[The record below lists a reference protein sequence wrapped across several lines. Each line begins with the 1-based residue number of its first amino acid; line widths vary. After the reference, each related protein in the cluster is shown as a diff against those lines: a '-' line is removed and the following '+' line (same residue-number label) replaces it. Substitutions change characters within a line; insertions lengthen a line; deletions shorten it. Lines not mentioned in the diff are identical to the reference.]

1 MAYSKLPAAPSLVSR
16 PPVGSGRIPK
26 YGLHKPS
33 GRAVIYLDR
42 RPVYLGPHGSPES
55 WERYW
60 QLVAQFP
67 TPESRRTPVQVE
79 AGDAITVAFL
89 VERYLVHAVEYY
101 GRQSERLYTIRSAIR
116 PLLELH
122 SSTKVTD
129 FGPLALEAVRTHR
142 INQGRVSRK
151 RKKGEAVEWRPI
163 SRVYINELIQIVI
176 RIFDWG
182 VSKELVPETIANA
195 LVKLPRIQKGKERK
209 VKESKP
215 VKPVPAEHVEAVLRI
230 VSPEIAAMVRLQA
243 LTAMRPDEVTA
254 MRPCDINTTGD
265 AWTYTLGDRSHGGM
279 GHKTDHLDDEG
290 DKVIDLGP
298 KAQEIIKPLLSD
310 CKPTEFLFSPKRAA
324 SRRFPNGHG
333 GLKPRER
340 YDDGSYCQ
348 AVKRACKRAGVPI
361 WTPNRLRHNRATEV
375 RAVFGLEHAQAELG
389 HRSIE
394 TAQIYAE
401 KQTHLKRE
409 VALKIG

>member
-1 MAYSKLPAAPSLVSR
+1 MAHRKSSLASCPPAGA
-16 PPVGSGRIPK
+16 GRIPK

-67 TPESRRTPVQVE
+67 TPESRKTPSRVE
-79 AGDAITVAFL
+79 AGDPITIAFL

-101 GRQSERLYTIRSAIR
+101 GRESERLYTIRSAIR

-122 SSTKVTD
+122 ASTMAAE
-129 FGPLALEAVRTHR
+129 FGPLALENVRTHR
-142 INQGRVSRK
+142 INQGRIARR
-151 RKKGEAVEWRPI
+151 RKKGKPVEWRPI
-163 SRVYINELIQIVI
+163 SRIYINELIQIII

-182 VSKELVPETIANA
+182 VSRELVPETIANA
-195 LVKLPRIQKGKERK
+195 LVKLPRIRKGKEPK
-209 VKESKP
+209 VMESKP
-215 VKPVPAEHVEAVLRI
+215 VKPVPDEYVDAVLK
-230 VSPEIAAMVRLQA
+230 VVAPEIGAMIRLQT

-254 MRPCDINTTGD
+254 MRRSDIDTNGD
-265 AWTYTLGDRSHGGM
+265 IWIYTLGDRSHGGV
-279 GHKTDHLDDEG
+279 GHKTDHMDDEG
-290 DKVIDLGP
+290 DKLVCLGP
-298 KAQEIIKPLLSD
+298 KAQEIVKPFLADST
-310 CKPTEFLFSPKRAA
+310 PTEFLFSPKKATE
-324 SRRFPNGHG
+324 RRFPNGHG

-361 WTPNRLRHNRATEV
+361 WTPNRLRHNRATEI
-375 RAVFGLEHAQAELG
+375 RTVFGLEAAQAVLD
-389 HRSIE
+389 HRSIQ
-394 TAQIYAE
+394 TTQIYAE
-401 KQTHLKRE
+401 RREDLKRD
-409 VALKIG
+409 VAQKIG